1 MNLFDQ
7 FDEILSKLK
16 AVGITGALIA
26 GGACRD
32 HLLGR
37 PVKDVDVF
45 VPSQPNIDV
54 KLAQA
59 FGAFNVSPIIAAEYA
74 GAGGEVE
81 HVYEIREED
90 ADPFAPHPLEHV
102 PVQVIVLSPGLNP
115 IERAKHHDFGICQCW
130 YVPHA
135 GGLLSTV
142 GFIQVTEAF
151 HLDMTNQTFTLD
163 HCEDQQQFDRS
174 MRRWARFKGRF
185 QGFELRLPEKYQLFH
200 YIYA

>member
-7 FDEILSKLK
+7 FEEILSKLK
-16 AVGITGALIA
+16 DAGIMGALIA

-32 HLLGR
+32 HILGR

-81 HVYEIREED
+81 HVYEIQEED

-102 PVQVIVLSPGLNP
+102 PVQVIVLAPGLNP
-115 IERAKHHDFGICQCW
+115 VERAAHHDFGICQAW
-130 YVPHA
+130 YI
-135 GGLLSTV
+135 GGRVFSW
-142 GFIQVTEAF
+142 TEAF
-151 HLDMTNQTFTLD
+151 HLDMQFRTFTLSQ
-163 HCEDQQQFDRS
+163 CEDQQQFDRS
-174 MRRWARFKGRF
+174 MRRWTGKFAKRFPEF
-185 QGFELRLPEKYQLFH
+185 SLHIPVGFHHFDQQVFG
-200 YIYA
+200 

>member
-37 PVKDVDVF
+37 PVKDIDVF
-45 VPSQPNIDV
+45 VPYQMNVGV

-115 IERAKHHDFGICQCW
+115 IERAKHHDFGICQAW
-130 YVPHA
+130 YL
-135 GGLLSTV
+135 GGRLHE
-142 GFIQVTEAF
+142 VTEAF
-151 HLDMTNQTFTLD
+151 HLDMANKTFTLS

-174 MRRWARFKGRF
+174 MRRWTSKFRQRFPTFQLRVP
-185 QGFELRLPEKYQLFH
+185 QGFHHFDQQVFG
-200 YIYA
+200 

>member
-7 FDEILSKLK
+7 FEEILSKLK
-16 AVGITGALIA
+16 DAGITGALIA

-32 HLLGR
+32 HILGR
-37 PVKDVDVF
+37 PVKDIDVF

-54 KLAQA
+54 KLAKA

-81 HVYEIREED
+81 HVYEIQEED

-102 PVQVIVLSPGLNP
+102 PVQVIVLAPGLDP
-115 IERAKHHDFGICQCW
+115 IERAKCHDFGICQAW
-130 YVPHA
+130 YIGSPLVF
-135 GGLLSTV
+135 GS
-142 GFIQVTEAF
+142 TEAF
-151 HLDMTNQTFTLD
+151 HLDMRFKTFTLS

-174 MRRWARFKGRF
+174 MRRWTSKFRQRF
-185 QGFELRLPEKYQLFH
+185 PEFSL
-200 YIYA
+200 YIPVEHRHLDQEVFG